1 MFEESLA
8 KYWKELNID
17 PEGVGPLLIA
27 WKLNAS
33 TPGEFKRNEFLKGW
47 SAMGIYSEE
56 KMKAKAKELIK
67 SLKNRETF
75 KEFYQWLFNFAKENQ
90 DLKTIDAE
98 VAVDMWNTVMKDQW
112 PLTSQWCRFIQGEVE
127 KAKKKK
133 EGMKAVSRD
142 VWDQCLEFSWEVNPD
157 LSNWD
162 EGGAFP
168 AIIDEFVD
176 FVNIGGAGSQNGKD
190 NKKQNDDD

>member
-1 MFEESLA
+1 MFEENLM
-8 KYWKELNID
+8 KYWKELNIASD
-17 PEGVGPLLIA
+17 GVGPYLIA

-33 TPGEFKRNEFLKGW
+33 APGEFKRNEFIKGW
-47 SAMGIYSEE
+47 NAMGIYSEE
-56 KMKAKAKELIK
+56 AMKTKAKDLIK
-67 SLKNRETF
+67 SLNTRETF
-75 KEFYQWLFNFAKENQ
+75 KEFYQWLFNFAKETPEV
-90 DLKTIDAE
+90 KTIDAE
-98 VAVDMWNTVMKDQW
+98 LAIDLWNTVLKDQW
-112 PLTSQWCRFIQGEVE
+112 PLTSQWCLFIQGEVE

-133 EGMKAVSRD
+133 QEGMKAVSRD

-176 FVNIGGAGSQNGKD
+176 FVNNGGKQNGKESD
-190 NKKQNDDD
+190 KKKKDDD